1 MEDARRRTTDSE
13 IANEWTRKSEERRLP
28 RKSKTENRKRLTD
41 NPDIVGPRNTQKS
54 ENGEVARV
62 PSEATSAIGAN
73 EREWA
78 LIRQCSRDGYG
89 AGK

>member
-1 MEDARRRTTDSE
+1 L
-13 IANEWTRKSEERRLP
+13 TRPLITWRGGAATKGILL
-28 RKSKTENRKRLTD
+28 NH
-41 NPDIVGPRNTQKS
+41 
-54 ENGEVARV
+54 V